1 MRVKKVRALLVDDKE
16 RFLDSIE
23 RYLVSV
29 PELNVDCIGKAT
41 SGEEAIML
49 SMELKPDL
57 ILMDLTMPGMGG
69 LEATQ
74 LIKQEANAPRV
85 VILTIHES
93 DEYRRAAR
101 EAGADGFLTKSE
113 FTEKLVSVVQSMFPE
128 SLNTSDCPGHGTAT
142 TNVPQSK
149 DG

>member
-1 MRVKKVRALLVDDKE
+1 
-16 RFLDSIE
+16 
-23 RYLVSV
+23 
-29 PELNVDCIGKAT
+29 
-41 SGEEAIML
+41 L
-49 SMELKPDL
+49 SAELKPDL
-57 ILMDLTMPGMGG
+57 ILLDLEMAGMGG

-85 VILTIHES
+85 VILTIRECN
-93 DEYRRAAR
+93 EYRRAAS

-113 FTEKLVSVVQSMFPE
+113 FTEKLVPVVQSMFPE
-128 SLNTSDCPGHGTAT
+128 SLNTSDCPSHGTAT